1 MILSAHDTGRKA
13 LLEAMSGGAVTIV
26 RQPDGLI
33 VLTVS
38 GETFKGEDVNDLL
51 LRAALFV
58 TRVPEP
64 EET

>member
-1 MILSAHDTGRKA
+1 MLLSAHDNGRKA
-13 LLEAMSGGAVTIV
+13 LLEAMSEGPVTIL

-38 GETFKGEDVNDLL
+38 GETFRGHDVNDLL

-64 EET
+64 TL